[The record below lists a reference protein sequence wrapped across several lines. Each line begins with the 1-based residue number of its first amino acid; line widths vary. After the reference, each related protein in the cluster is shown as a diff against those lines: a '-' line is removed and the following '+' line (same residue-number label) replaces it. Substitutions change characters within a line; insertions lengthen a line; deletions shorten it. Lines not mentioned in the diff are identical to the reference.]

1 MRDSVIELRLATLEE
16 KVARL
21 EQQATATSEPKKHW
35 IDDVVGAFAD
45 DPDFWEAMR
54 LGREYRE
61 SLRPKAPR
69 RPKSQKQKA

>member
-1 MRDSVIELRLATLEE
+1 MTSSKIELRLATLEE

-21 EQQATATSEPKKHW
+21 EQQAAATAEPNKHW
-35 IDDVVGAFAD
+35 IDEVVGVFAD

-61 SLRPKAPR
+61 SLRPKAR
-69 RPKSQKQKA
+69 KRAAK

>member
-1 MRDSVIELRLATLEE
+1 MADTKIELRLAALEE

-21 EQQATATSEPKKHW
+21 EQQATAPSESKKHW

-61 SLRPKAPR
+61 SLRPKAR
-69 RPKSQKQKA
+69 KRAVK